1 MFNNS
6 DSIELQPLESDE
18 FLPPM
23 SRWNKIGGMFLIG
36 TFGAAITLM
45 SVIKYNPTVRTEA
58 IARPTGDI
66 RIVQAL
72 TEGKIDSIEVNEN
85 QTVQKGDAIARIDES
100 GLNRQKNQLQEK
112 IKQCNI
118 QLEQI
123 NQQLSALEVQILATA
138 RPYNYNFQ
146 QTQSTTVVSNKIDKS
161 SIESAILELSQS
173 LPTVAQQFAK
183 DRRDLIV
190 KRTELIKDLTAGNRQ
205 LEQLNIKLENSV
217 ISAPANGTILKLSLR
232 NPGQTVEPGTAI
244 AQIVPTNAPLVFKGR
259 VTAADIARVK
269 VGQPVQIRI
278 SAYPFPD
285 YGILKGIVSSI
296 SPDAIAPEALQ
307 EAYYEVT
314 IKPERPYLLKSNQ
327 QYQIQPGM
335 EGRADIISSQE
346 TVLTFALRKVRLLTD
361 F

>member
-6 DSIELQPLESDE
+6 NSIEVQPLESDE

-23 SRWNKIGGMFLIG
+23 SRWNKIGGMFLVG

-45 SVIKYNPTVRTEA
+45 SVVKYNPTVRTEA
-58 IARPTGDI
+58 IARPTGDV

-72 TEGKIDSIEVNEN
+72 TEGKVDSIEVNEN
-85 QTVQKGDAIARIDES
+85 QAVQMGDAIARIDES
-100 GLNRQKNQLQEK
+100 ALIGQKNQLQEK
-112 IKQCNI
+112 IRQCNI
-118 QLEQI
+118 ELEQI
-123 NQQLSALEVQILATA
+123 NQQISALEVQILATA
-138 RPYNYNFQ
+138 RPYNFQ
-146 QTQSTTVVSNKIDKS
+146 QERSPTTANNQIDES
-161 SIESAILELSQS
+161 SIESAILELSRS

-190 KRTELIKDLTAGNRQ
+190 KRTELIKELTAGNRE
-205 LEQLNIKLENSV
+205 LEQINTNLDRSV
-217 ISAPANGTILKLSLR
+217 IIAPANGTILRLSLR
-232 NPGQTVEPGTAI
+232 NPGQTVEPGAAI
-244 AQIVPTNAPLVFKGR
+244 AQIVPSNAALVFKGR

-269 VGQPVQIRI
+269 VGQPVQIRV

-285 YGILKGIVSSI
+285 YGILKGTVSSI
-296 SPDAIAPEALQ
+296 SPDAIAPEVLR

-314 IKPERPYLLKSNQ
+314 IEPEQPYLVKGDR
-327 QYQIQPGM
+327 QYPIQPGM

-346 TVLTFALRKVRLLTD
+346 TVLTFVLRKVRLLTD

>member
-6 DSIELQPLESDE
+6 DSIEVQPLESDE

-23 SRWNKIGGMFLIG
+23 SRWNKIGGMFLVG

-45 SVIKYNPTVRTEA
+45 SVVKYNPTVRTEA
-58 IARPTGDI
+58 IARPTGDV

-85 QTVQKGDAIARIDES
+85 QAVQMGDAIARIDES
-100 GLNRQKNQLQEK
+100 ALNRQKNQLQEK

-118 QLEQI
+118 ELEQI
-123 NQQLSALEVQILATA
+123 NQQLSALEVQIIATA
-138 RPYNYNFQ
+138 RPQTFQ
-146 QTQSTTVVSNKIDKS
+146 QSQSTTVANNKIDES

-190 KRTELIKDLTAGNRQ
+190 KRTELIKDLTTGNRE
-205 LEQLNIKLENSV
+205 LEQVNIKLDNSV

-232 NPGQTVEPGTAI
+232 NPGQTVESGAAI
-244 AQIVPTNAPLVFKGR
+244 AQIVPSNAPLVFKGR

-269 VGQPVQIRI
+269 VGQTVQIRV

-285 YGILKGIVSSI
+285 YGILKGTVSSI
-296 SPDAIAPEALQ
+296 SPDAITPEVLQ

-314 IKPERPYLLKSNQ
+314 ITPEQPYLVKSDR

-335 EGRADIISSQE
+335 EGRADIISSEE
-346 TVLTFALRKVRLLTD
+346 TVLTFVLRKVRLLTD

>member
-18 FLPPM
+18 FLPPL
-23 SRWNKIGGMFLIG
+23 SRWTKVGGMLLVG

-45 SVIKYNPTVRTEA
+45 SVVKYNPTVRTEVV
-58 IARPTGDI
+58 ARPIGDV

-72 TEGKIDSIEVNEN
+72 TEGKVESIEVNEN
-85 QTVQKGDAIARIDES
+85 QTVEVGDPIARIDES
-100 GLNRQKNQLQEK
+100 PLSRQKSQLQEK
-112 IKQCNI
+112 IQQCEVE
-118 QLEQI
+118 LEQI
-123 NQQLSALEVQILATA
+123 KQQISALEIQILTTA
-138 RPYNYNFQ
+138 RPQTVQ
-146 QTQSTTVVSNKIDKS
+146 QSQSTIDQS

-190 KRTELIKDLTAGNRQ
+190 KRTALIKDLTTGNRE
-205 LEQLNIKLENSV
+205 LEKLNIKLDNSV
-217 ISAPANGTILKLSLR
+217 ITAPADGTILKLSLR
-232 NPGQTVEPGTAI
+232 NPGQTVDSGTAI
-244 AQIVPTNAPLVFKGR
+244 AHIVPNNAALVFKGR

-269 VGQPVQIRI
+269 VGQPVQIRV

-285 YGILKGIVSSI
+285 YGILKGTVSSI
-296 SPDAIAPEALQ
+296 SPDAITLEALQ

-314 IKPERPYLLKSNQ
+314 IEPEKSYLVKSDR
-327 QYQIQPGM
+327 QYSIQPGM
-335 EGRADIISSQE
+335 EGRADIIYSEE
-346 TVLTFALRKVRLLTD
+346 TVLTFVLRKVRLLTD

>member
-23 SRWNKIGGMFLIG
+23 SRWNKIGGMFLVG

-45 SVIKYNPTVRTEA
+45 SVVKYNPTVRTEA

-85 QTVQKGDAIARIDES
+85 QPVQMGDAIARIDES
-100 GLNRQKNQLQEK
+100 ALNRQKNQLQEK
-112 IKQCNI
+112 IKQCDI
-118 QLEQI
+118 ELEQI
-123 NQQLSALEVQILATA
+123 NQQISALEVQILATA
-138 RPYNYNFQ
+138 RPYNFQ
-146 QTQSTTVVSNKIDKS
+146 QSQSPTAANNEIDES

-190 KRTELIKDLTAGNRQ
+190 KRTELIKDLTAGRTK
-205 LEQLNIKLENSV
+205 LEQINTQLDNSV
-217 ISAPANGTILKLSLR
+217 IIAPANGTILKLSLR
-232 NPGQTVEPGTAI
+232 NPGQTVEPGVAI
-244 AQIVPTNAPLVFKGR
+244 AQIVPSNAPLVFKGR

-269 VGQPVQIRI
+269 VDQPVQIRI

-285 YGILKGIVSSI
+285 YGILKGTVSSI

-314 IKPERPYLLKSNQ
+314 IKPERPYLVKGDR
-327 QYQIQPGM
+327 QYPIQPGM
-335 EGRADIISSQE
+335 EGRADIIYSQE
-346 TVLTFALRKVRLLTD
+346 TVLTFVLRKVRLLTD

>member
-6 DSIELQPLESDE
+6 DSIEIQPLESDE

-23 SRWNKIGGMFLIG
+23 SRWNKIGGMFLVG

-45 SVIKYNPTVRTEA
+45 SVVKYNPTVRTEA
-58 IARPTGDI
+58 IARPTGDV

-72 TEGKIDSIEVNEN
+72 TEGKVDSIEVNEN
-85 QTVQKGDAIARIDES
+85 QAVQVGDAIARIDES
-100 GLNRQKNQLQEK
+100 ALIGQKNQLQEK
-112 IKQCNI
+112 IRQCNI
-118 QLEQI
+118 ELEQI
-123 NQQLSALEVQILATA
+123 NQQISALEVQILATA
-138 RPYNYNFQ
+138 RPYNFQ
-146 QTQSTTVVSNKIDKS
+146 QERSPTTANNQIDES
-161 SIESAILELSQS
+161 SIESAILELSRS

-190 KRTELIKDLTAGNRQ
+190 KRTELIKELTAGNRE
-205 LEQLNIKLENSV
+205 LEQINTNLDRSV
-217 ISAPANGTILKLSLR
+217 IIAPANGTILKLSLR
-232 NPGQTVEPGTAI
+232 NPGQTVESGAAI
-244 AQIVPTNAPLVFKGR
+244 AQIVPSNAALVFKGR

-269 VGQPVQIRI
+269 VGQPVQIRV

-285 YGILKGIVSSI
+285 YGILEGTVSSI
-296 SPDAIAPEALQ
+296 SPDAIAPEGLR

-314 IKPERPYLLKSNQ
+314 IEPEKPYLVKGDR
-327 QYQIQPGM
+327 QYPIQPGM

-346 TVLTFALRKVRLLTD
+346 TVLTFVLRKVRLLTD

>member
-6 DSIELQPLESDE
+6 DSIEVQPLESDE

-23 SRWNKIGGMFLIG
+23 SRWNKIGGMFLVG
-36 TFGAAITLM
+36 TFGAAIALM
-45 SVIKYNPTVRTEA
+45 SVVKYNPTVRTEA
-58 IARPTGDI
+58 IARPTGDV

-72 TEGKIDSIEVNEN
+72 TEGKVDSIDVNEN
-85 QTVQKGDAIARIDES
+85 QAVQMGDTIARIDES
-100 GLNRQKNQLQEK
+100 ALNRQKNQLQEK
-112 IKQCNI
+112 IKQCDI
-118 QLEQI
+118 ELEQI
-123 NQQLSALEVQILATA
+123 NQQLSALEVQIIATA
-138 RPYNYNFQ
+138 KPQTFQ
-146 QTQSTTVVSNKIDKS
+146 QSRSTTLANNKIDAS

-190 KRTELIKDLTAGNRQ
+190 KRTELIKELTTGNRE
-205 LEQLNIKLENSV
+205 LEQINIKLDNSI

-232 NPGQTVEPGTAI
+232 NPGQTVESGAAI
-244 AQIVPTNAPLVFKGR
+244 AQIVPSNTPLVFKGR

-269 VGQPVQIRI
+269 VGQPVQLRI

-285 YGILKGIVSSI
+285 YGILKGTVSSI
-296 SPDAIAPEALQ
+296 SPDAIAPEVLQ

-314 IKPERPYLLKSNQ
+314 IKPERPYLVKGERK
-327 QYQIQPGM
+327 YPIQPGM

>member
-6 DSIELQPLESDE
+6 DSIEVQTLESDE

-23 SRWNKIGGMFLIG
+23 SRWNKIAGMFLVG
-36 TFGAAITLM
+36 TFGAAIALM

-58 IARPTGDI
+58 IARPTGDV

-72 TEGKIDSIEVNEN
+72 TEGKVDSIEVNEN
-85 QTVQKGDAIARIDES
+85 QTVKMGDAIARIDES
-100 GLNRQKNQLQEK
+100 TLSRQKNKLQEK

-118 QLEQI
+118 ELEQI
-123 NQQLSALEVQILATA
+123 NQQLSALEVQIIATA
-138 RPYNYNFQ
+138 RPQTFQ
-146 QTQSTTVVSNKIDKS
+146 QLQSPTAANNKIDES

-190 KRTELIKDLTAGNRQ
+190 KRTELIKELTAGNRE
-205 LEQLNIKLENSV
+205 LEQINIKLDNSV

-232 NPGQTVEPGTAI
+232 NPGQTVASGAAI
-244 AQIVPTNAPLVFKGR
+244 AQIVPSNTPLVFKAR

-269 VGQPVQIRI
+269 VDQPVQIRV

-285 YGILKGIVSSI
+285 YGILKGTVSSI
-296 SPDAIAPEALQ
+296 SPDAIAPEVLQ

-314 IKPERPYLLKSNQ
+314 ITPEQPYLIKGDR
-327 QYQIQPGM
+327 QYQIKPGM
-335 EGRADIISSQE
+335 EGRADIIYSHE
-346 TVLTFALRKVRLLTD
+346 TVLTFVLRKVRLLTD

>member
-23 SRWNKIGGMFLIG
+23 SRWNKIGGMFLVG
-36 TFGAAITLM
+36 TFGAAIALM
-45 SVIKYNPTVRTEA
+45 SVVKYNPTVRTEA
-58 IARPTGDI
+58 IARPTGDV

-72 TEGKIDSIEVNEN
+72 TEGKVDSIDVNEN
-85 QTVQKGDAIARIDES
+85 QAVQMGDPIARIDES
-100 GLNRQKNQLQEK
+100 ALNRQKNQLQEK
-112 IKQCNI
+112 IKQCDI
-118 QLEQI
+118 ELEQI
-123 NQQLSALEVQILATA
+123 NQQLAALEVQIIATA
-138 RPYNYNFQ
+138 KPQTFQ
-146 QTQSTTVVSNKIDKS
+146 QSRSTTLANKKIDES
-161 SIESAILELSQS
+161 SIESAILQLSQS

-190 KRTELIKDLTAGNRQ
+190 KRTELIKELTAGNRE
-205 LEQLNIKLENSV
+205 LEQINIKLDNSV

-232 NPGQTVEPGTAI
+232 NPGQTVESGAAI
-244 AQIVPTNAPLVFKGR
+244 AQIVPSNTPLVFKGR

-285 YGILKGIVSSI
+285 YGILKGTVSSI
-296 SPDAIAPEALQ
+296 SPDAIAPEVLQ

-314 IKPERPYLLKSNQ
+314 IEPEKPYLVKGDR
-327 QYQIQPGM
+327 QYPIQPGM